1 MVSIIFLW
9 VASKVKKDDAKGLAA
24 LLDNLEETESWEDR
38 TAASCDR
45 SETYIDTITWCVYI
59 YVYMINR
66 SWNLNGRTAEESREF
81 TKRI

>member
-1 MVSIIFLW
+1 MVSINFLW
-9 VASKVKKDDAKGLAA
+9 VASKVKKDDAEGLAA

-59 YVYMINR
+59 YICIYIYMYIYICIYIYVYVYICMYV
-66 SWNLNGRTAEESREF
+66 
-81 TKRI
+81 